1 MCTIQYTA
9 IGNSFSN
16 KPPVGVQD
24 RCARQVCETGVQ
36 GRCARQV
43 CKTNVQDRCARQ
55 VCKTCVQ
62 DRCARRVCKT
72 GVQDRCARQVCK
84 TRGRENKNPMK
95 TSAKTGLCGV
105 FCSPCQWL
113 TMHRAPTRSS
123 RLLPAATQPT
133 LQTMSKCRMPYILRH
148 NHGANRNPK
157 CHSSIRHETQAEKR
171 GMRSTIHGPCKWG
184 VRGMVHGS
192 CKKGER

>member
-1 MCTIQYTA
+1 MCRKSGGQVLTCQTSEFLLSIARAFIGAFGRLVVTSFDDSLFSITTSRVKPA
-9 IGNSFSN
+9 IHSVYDSIYCNR
-16 KPPVGVQD
+16 KLLLQQTT
-24 RCARQVCETGVQ
+24 R
-36 GRCARQV
+36 
-43 CKTNVQDRCARQ
+43 
-55 VCKTCVQ
+55 
-62 DRCARRVCKT
+62 
-72 GVQDRCARQVCK
+72 RCARQVCK